1 MQQMVDTEAKVKDP
15 NKQQYPNWLN
25 WVGAV
30 LFVAMTVGA
39 FMPDSGNWRYFPFT
53 ALMAFIFI
61 KKGIEQRT
69 WDLGDKLVMPVLC
82 FPFVI
87 EFILGIVNKADASTL
102 WTNGGVAVLCIL
114 VSANELYFKPR
125 RKKNR

>member
-30 LFVAMTVGA
+30 LFVAVTVGA

-61 KKGIEQRT
+61 KKGYRAKDVGFRRQ
-69 WDLGDKLVMPVLC
+69 VS
-82 FPFVI
+82 
-87 EFILGIVNKADASTL
+87 DACSL
-102 WTNGGVAVLCIL
+102 LSICD
-114 VSANELYFKPR
+114 
-125 RKKNR
+125 